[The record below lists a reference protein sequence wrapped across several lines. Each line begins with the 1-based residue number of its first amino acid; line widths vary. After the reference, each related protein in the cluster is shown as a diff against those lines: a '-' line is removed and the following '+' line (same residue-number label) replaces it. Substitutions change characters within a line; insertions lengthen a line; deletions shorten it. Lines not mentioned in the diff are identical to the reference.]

1 MTMLTRDDVQ
11 RCLKVCAERA
21 GRTGVELTLYS
32 EQSGLTRFANN
43 AITQNVSE
51 ESTHAAV
58 RLVRDHRT
66 AEASTN
72 RLDPDA
78 LRGAVDAAA
87 SALSVQPADRT
98 LPPLPGKQ
106 TYRPLAA
113 YDEQTARMSPMDRAH
128 AVVSAVSIARRSG
141 AVLAGIVTTA
151 ESVSAIANTRG
162 CLAFHPSTY
171 AECTLMARHGEAA
184 GASRAVSR
192 FITECNPR
200 RLAATAVYKASASV
214 RPTTLD
220 PGPYTVVLE
229 PAAVANLV
237 AFLTYVGFTGRSY
250 NEGRSFASGRIG
262 QRVFSQGVTMSDD
275 AYHPLTLGRPFDH
288 EGMPRQ
294 VVPLVEHGVLRGVV
308 HDRVTARKARTASTG
323 HAVPRGSIFGPMP
336 QNLVVAPGSET
347 LTELVSTTPRG
358 VLVTEFHY
366 SNLIEPKS
374 VRITGMTRNGTFLIE
389 RGRVRRGVKDM
400 RYTEDLAAALGRVAG
415 IGRGLAYQLA
425 FTGGGYV
432 VPALKIRDFHFTS
445 GPDA

>member
-1 MTMLTRDDVQ
+1 MLTRDDVQ
-11 RCLKVCAERA
+11 RCLTVCADRA
-21 GRTGVELTLYS
+21 GRSGVELSLS
-32 EQSGLTRFANN
+32 AEQSGLTRFAGN

-51 ESTHAAV
+51 ESVHATV

-78 LRGAVDAAA
+78 LRGAVDSAAA
-87 SALSVQPADRT
+87 ALSVQPPDRS
-98 LPPLPGKQ
+98 LPPLPGRQ

-113 YDEQTARMSPMDRAH
+113 FDEQTALMSPMDRAH
-128 AVVSAVSIARRSG
+128 AVGSAVAIARRSG
-141 AVLAGIVTTA
+141 AALAGIITTGQ
-151 ESVSAIANTRG
+151 SVSAIANTRG
-162 CLAFHPSTY
+162 TLAFHPSTY
-171 AECTLMARHGEAA
+171 AECTVMARHDEAS
-184 GASRAVSR
+184 GAARAVSR
-192 FITECNPR
+192 YVTECNPR
-200 RLAATAVYKASASV
+200 RLAATAVFKASGSV
-214 RPTTLD
+214 RPATLD
-220 PGPYTVVLE
+220 PGRYTVVLE
-229 PAAVANLV
+229 PAAVSNLV
-237 AFLTYVGFTGRSY
+237 AFLTYVGFTGRAF

-262 QRVFSQGVTMSDD
+262 ERVFSQGISMIDD
-275 AYHPLTLGRPFDH
+275 AWHPLTLGRPFDH

-294 VVPLVEHGVLRGVV
+294 PVRLVEHGVLRGVV
-308 HDRVTARKARTASTG
+308 HDRVTARRARTAPTG

-374 VRITGMTRNGTFLIE
+374 VRITGMTRNGTFLID
-389 RGRVRRGVKDM
+389 RGRVRRGVRDM
-400 RYTEDLAAALGRVAG
+400 RYTEELVAALGRVAG
-415 IGRGLAYQLA
+415 IGRGLTYQLA

-432 VPALKIRDFHFTS
+432 VPAMKIRDFHFTS